1 MAENEKQIE
10 PRGVHQALAG
20 SIQAFIQDHRSSRI
34 FFIFFILILHYVE
47 SKSWNNQNRNKFG
60 RCWQK
65 IWLKKLYKYLNKKG
79 YGVIIHSLALYI
91 LKLNRSLL
99 FEGDIKGFRCLGKDC
114 TVLSWFYFYPWILPF
129 RYRLKASFITK
140 LDLIWQN
147 VFWQN
152 MFVNAWCEL
161 ALWAGI
167 VEHLSL
173 MDSDKSKN

>member
-1 MAENEKQIE
+1 MKNKLNPVE
-10 PRGVHQALAG
+10 
-20 SIQAFIQDHRSSRI
+20 FIRLWLEASRPLSKI
-34 FFIFFILILHYVE
+34 TEVQGFFKFFILILHYVE

-114 TVLSWFYFYPWILPF
+114 TVLSWYYFYPWILPL

-152 MFVNAWCEL
+152 MFVNAKYKILNPIPTSQQQQE
-161 ALWAGI
+161 
-167 VEHLSL
+167 V
-173 MDSDKSKN
+173 